1 MSHLADPEDDG
12 RIRVH
17 PAVLQIIGALMV
29 AGGGMLAGYYKGAI
43 DQLKDAS
50 ALATRLSIIETRYV
64 DAEKRQSEILNKLDE
79 LTKVVSDLRVVTT
92 STHVVE
98 PARGR

>member
-1 MSHLADPEDDG
+1 MNRLADSEDDG

-17 PAVLQIIGALMV
+17 PAVLQIVGALMV

-50 ALATRLSIIETRYV
+50 ALAARLSIIETRYV
-64 DAEKRQSEILNKLDE
+64 DSEKRQSEILAKLDE
-79 LTKVVSDLRVVTT
+79 LTRVVSDLRVATT
-92 STHVVE
+92 SSHVTD
-98 PARGR
+98 ARLR